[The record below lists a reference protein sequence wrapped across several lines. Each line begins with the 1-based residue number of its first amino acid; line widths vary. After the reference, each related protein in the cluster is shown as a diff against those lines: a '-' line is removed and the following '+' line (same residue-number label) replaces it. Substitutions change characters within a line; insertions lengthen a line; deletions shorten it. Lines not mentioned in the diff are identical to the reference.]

1 MEIIYEDKKVDS
13 WPLRTHLSIEGN
25 CHNYHAP
32 LILLERPKAT
42 AKPQLSLSSWCRC
55 CLAAFI
61 MFYKPSQT
69 VQCDWGICQNQT
81 IDLLE
86 SNAGLCQHQPVHF
99 ELDLESDAELRQL
112 QTVQVHFA
120 ELVSVCFTAMLCVR
134 LGAIFNIKIGT
145 SILHET
151 ICSGMVYVYFTNSMK
166 KIQIGFIFFYNIDFS
181 WLFIIPD
188 NQGCRRICWLL

>member
-1 MEIIYEDKKVDS
+1 M
-13 WPLRTHLSIEGN
+13 RNLS
-25 CHNYHAP
+25 
-32 LILLERPKAT
+32 KS
-42 AKPQLSLSSWCRC
+42 KS
-55 CLAAFI
+55 
-61 MFYKPSQT
+61 
-69 VQCDWGICQNQT
+69 VV
-81 IDLLE
+81 LLE

-181 WLFIIPD
+181 
-188 NQGCRRICWLL
+188 